1 MNINPK
7 DVLTGGNR
15 VKYYVEDYCKNY
27 PDDRGHQRIHAEDV
41 VRPGNHK
48 WAGEAEH
55 SKWSSSFWMGSELNN
70 DSHISY
76 ERRAPTYGTCAECWA
91 SGPSYQPCEECG
103 KRPYMPLELRGYI
116 IDSQTVG
123 EKMNK
128 PHHTAR
134 AGLTYN
140 ETRTDTMKFDRP
152 RIEEQLIQD
161 FERENPLILD
171 DFVKKEKTHAI
182 RELIKNFFKEY
193 DDLMNQKR
201 IRQER
206 EGWGWHSKNQ
216 QENTMSGETDE
227 NTKKKTRRDDT
238 TDKV

>member
-1 MNINPK
+1 
-7 DVLTGGNR
+7 
-15 VKYYVEDYCKNY
+15 
-27 PDDRGHQRIHAEDV
+27 
-41 VRPGNHK
+41 
-48 WAGEAEH
+48 
-55 SKWSSSFWMGSELNN
+55 
-70 DSHISY
+70 
-76 ERRAPTYGTCAECWA
+76 
-91 SGPSYQPCEECG
+91 
-103 KRPYMPLELRGYI
+103 MPLELRGYI

-182 RELIKNFFKEY
+182 RELIKNFFEEY
-193 DDLMNQKR
+193 DDLLNQKR

-206 EGWGWHSKNQ
+206 EGWGWNWYHPK
-216 QENTMSGETDE
+216 ENTTTEETDK
-227 NTKKKTRRDDT
+227 NTTKKTRSDDT
-238 TDKV
+238 TKKI